1 MFEVGVW
8 HAFYNNPVVLLL
20 MTLGMINSSLALSV
34 TQYKKRGMENAV
46 SHFSIP
52 LLIFM
57 YAVLKL
63 R

>member
-1 MFEVGVW
+1 ML
-8 HAFYNNPVVLLL
+8 FYNNPVVLLL
-20 MTLGMINSSLALSV
+20 MTLGMMNSSLALSV
-34 TQYKKRGMENAV
+34 TQYKKERDGKAV

-57 YAVLKL
+57 CVVLKL